1 MKKSWT
7 ILIALLLILAV
18 TSYGAA
24 RLLRPT
30 WTESPRSEPLFAMLH
45 DYLGLTPDQRSRVSE
60 IDAKYAARRSQIR
73 QQLWDARD
81 HLLDVVRDPNA
92 SRNDAIAAI
101 RRFGSARQEMAES
114 TMEYVFDLREILTP
128 AQKAKLASVMGR
140 GVCALTGGPGM
151 GGCGRPRMAPDSR
164 AFPGGPRWGR

>member
-1 MKKSWT
+1 MKKSWI
-7 ILIALLLILAV
+7 ILIAMLSILAA

-30 WTESPRSEPLFAMLH
+30 WPEPPRSEPLFAMLH
-45 DYLGLTPDQRSRVSE
+45 DYLGLTPDQRSRISA
-60 IDAKYAARRSQIR
+60 IDSKYAAKRVQLR

-81 HLLDVVRDPNA
+81 HLLEVVRDPDA
-92 SRNDAIAAI
+92 SRDEAISAI
-101 RRFGSARQEMAES
+101 RHFGLARQKMAEN
-114 TMEYVFDLREILTP
+114 TMEYVFDIREVLTP

-140 GVCALTGGPGM
+140 GMCALTGGPGM

-164 AFPGGPRWGR
+164 MFPGGPRWGR